1 MGLSLGMKVRD
12 LLKKATKLKKEN
24 KIEEAAKTM
33 KECCGENK
41 EIIYGGSINS
51 SNCTDILKLT
61 EIDGALVGGA
71 SLNPKE
77 FAMIAQSC

>member
-1 MGLSLGMKVRD
+1 MSN
-12 LLKKATKLKKEN
+12 TIKEF
-24 KIEEAAKTM
+24 
-33 KECCGENK
+33 CGENK
-41 EIIYGGSINS
+41 KILYGGSINI
-51 SNCTDILKLT
+51 SNSRDILNLK

>member
-1 MGLSLGMKVRD
+1 MI
-12 LLKKATKLKKEN
+12 KEF
-24 KIEEAAKTM
+24 
-33 KECCGENK
+33 CGENK
-41 EIIYGGSINS
+41 KILYGGSINS
-51 SNCTDILKLT
+51 SNSNGILKLK